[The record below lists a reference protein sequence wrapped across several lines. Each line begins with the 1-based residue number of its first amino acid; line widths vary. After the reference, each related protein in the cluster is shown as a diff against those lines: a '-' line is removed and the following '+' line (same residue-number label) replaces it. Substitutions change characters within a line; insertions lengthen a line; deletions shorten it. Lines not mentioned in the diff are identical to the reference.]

1 LTEFQISGKR
11 QPMGRPPKNDHTKS
25 MPLRFPPGLRERMEA
40 VLRPGEDRTTF
51 IRELI
56 VAEVERR
63 ERQIAGEGE
72 LGVEGDG
79 G

>member
-1 LTEFQISGKR
+1 
-11 QPMGRPPKNDHTKS
+11 

-56 VAEVERR
+56 LTEVERR
-63 ERQIAGEGE
+63 ERQMAGERPPAPGE
-72 LGVEGDG
+72 GQDG
-79 G
+79 